1 MSLLIKPK
9 LESKE
14 AYNQIKIIF
23 KPLDFDLIFFYNFF
37 PFNKIGNI
45 NMKKIY
51 IITLF
56 LLSGSVLAHSPLNN
70 DFESMMKRM
79 FNQMQ
84 MMDMHHNH
92 LFEEMGLRHN
102 NNSWLSLNQTENK
115 DNFQLKIILDG
126 MSKEDLK
133 IHIDKSLLVIKAE
146 KQTISETGQSSQSF
160 MQQFMIPKN
169 VDKSKIVADYEEGE
183 LVVTMPKK
191 VTNEPEVKQITI
203 N

>member
-1 MSLLIKPK
+1 
-9 LESKE
+9 
-14 AYNQIKIIF
+14 
-23 KPLDFDLIFFYNFF
+23 
-37 PFNKIGNI
+37 
-45 NMKKIY
+45 MKKIY

-102 NNSWLSLNQTENK
+102 NNSWLSLNQIENQ
-115 DNFQLKIILDG
+115 DNFQLKIILEG
-126 MSKEDLK
+126 MDKEDLK
-133 IHIDKSLLVIKAE
+133 IHIDKNLLVIKAE
-146 KQTISETGQSSQSF
+146 KNTISETSQSSQSF
-160 MQQFMIPKN
+160 MQQFMIPKD
-169 VDKSKIVADYEEGE
+169 VDKSKITADFKEGE
-183 LVVTMPKK
+183 LVVTMPKNVK
-191 VTNEPEVKQITI
+191 SDPEVQQITI

>member
-1 MSLLIKPK
+1 
-9 LESKE
+9 
-14 AYNQIKIIF
+14 
-23 KPLDFDLIFFYNFF
+23 
-37 PFNKIGNI
+37 
-45 NMKKIY
+45 MKKIY

-79 FNQMQ
+79 FNQME

-102 NNSWLSLNQTENK
+102 NNSWLSLNQIENQ

-126 MSKEDLK
+126 MDKEDLK
-133 IHIDKSLLVIKAE
+133 IHIDKNLLVIKAE
-146 KQTISETGQSSQSF
+146 KNTISETSQSSQSF
-160 MQQFMIPKN
+160 MQQFMIPKD
-169 VDKSKIVADYEEGE
+169 VDKSKITADFKEGE
-183 LVVTMPKK
+183 LVVTLPKK
-191 VTNEPEVKQITI
+191 VKSEPEVQQITI

>member
-1 MSLLIKPK
+1 
-9 LESKE
+9 
-14 AYNQIKIIF
+14 
-23 KPLDFDLIFFYNFF
+23 
-37 PFNKIGNI
+37 
-45 NMKKIY
+45 MKKIY

-79 FNQMQ
+79 FTQMQ

-102 NNSWLSLNQTENK
+102 NNSWLSLNQIENQ

-126 MSKEDLK
+126 MDKEDLK
-133 IHIDKSLLVIKAE
+133 IHIDKNLLVIQAE
-146 KQTISETGQSSQSF
+146 KNTISETSQSSQSF
-160 MQQFMIPKN
+160 MQQFMIPKD
-169 VDKSKIVADYEEGE
+169 VDKSKITADFKEGE
-183 LVVTMPKK
+183 LVVTLPKNVK
-191 VTNEPEVKQITI
+191 SEPEVQQITI

>member
-1 MSLLIKPK
+1 MSRLIKLK

-79 FNQMQ
+79 FNHME

-126 MSKEDLK
+126 MSKEDLRFILIRAYLSYK
-133 IHIDKSLLVIKAE
+133 L
-146 KQTISETGQSSQSF
+146 
-160 MQQFMIPKN
+160 
-169 VDKSKIVADYEEGE
+169 KSKQSA
-183 LVVTMPKK
+183 
-191 VTNEPEVKQITI
+191 KQV
-203 N
+203 NQANHLCSNL

>member
-1 MSLLIKPK
+1 
-9 LESKE
+9 
-14 AYNQIKIIF
+14 
-23 KPLDFDLIFFYNFF
+23 
-37 PFNKIGNI
+37 
-45 NMKKIY
+45 MKKIY

-79 FNQMQ
+79 FNHMQ
-84 MMDMHHNH
+84 MMDMHHSH
-92 LFEEMGLRHN
+92 LFEEMSLRH

-126 MSKEDLK
+126 ISKEDLK

-146 KQTISETGQSSQSF
+146 KQSISETVQSSQSF
-160 MQQFMIPKN
+160 MQQFIIPKN
-169 VDKSKIVADYEEGE
+169 VDKSKIVADFEKGE

-191 VTNEPEVKQITI
+191 VTNEPEVQQIKI

>member
-1 MSLLIKPK
+1 MLLSIKQR
-9 LESKE
+9 LELKE
-14 AYNQIKIIF
+14 TCKIKNIIQT
-23 KPLDFDLIFFYNFF
+23 LDFDLIFFYNFF

-79 FNQMQ
+79 FNHME

-102 NNSWLSLNQTENK
+102 NNSWLSLNQIENQ

-126 MSKEDLK
+126 MDKEDLK
-133 IHIDKSLLVIKAE
+133 IHIDKNLLVIQAE
-146 KQTISETGQSSQSF
+146 KNTISETSQSSQSF
-160 MQQFMIPKN
+160 MQQFMIPKD
-169 VDKSKIVADYEEGE
+169 VDKSKITADFKEGE
-183 LVVTMPKK
+183 LVVTLPKNVK
-191 VTNEPEVKQITI
+191 SEPEVQQITI